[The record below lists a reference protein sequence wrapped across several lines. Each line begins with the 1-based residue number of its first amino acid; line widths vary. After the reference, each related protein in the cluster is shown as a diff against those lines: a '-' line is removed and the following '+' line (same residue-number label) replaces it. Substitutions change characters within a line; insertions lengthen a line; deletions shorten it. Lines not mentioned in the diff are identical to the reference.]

1 MISVNDLSF
10 GYPKKELLFKNMELQ
25 IPVGNIYGL
34 LGKNGAGKTSL
45 LKILSGLRY
54 PSAGHCDVMD
64 YRPEKRQADFLQ
76 NIFILP
82 EEFSVPSLKIG
93 KFEKMYAPFYPEF
106 NSEQFKRYLQEFEL
120 SYEANLPALSMG
132 QQKKFLIA
140 FGLATN
146 CRLLLLDELTNGLDI
161 PSKGQF
167 RKMLA
172 AITNEDNLIFI
183 STHQVRDVEN
193 LIDSIIVLDDG
204 KIIFYQSMYAVSEQ
218 LCFKMQTEKPNK
230 DVFYSEETHGGYLV
244 IKKNTNE
251 NETIFQLETLFN
263 AIITNYENINSV
275 FEKEVSCEK

>member
-54 PSAGHCDVMD
+54 PSAGHCD
-64 YRPEKRQADFLQ
+64 
-76 NIFILP
+76 P

-146 CRLLLLDELTNGLDI
+146 CRLLLLDEPTNGLDI